1 MIKDKIVNIGTVQL
15 GGDHPVVIQTMTNT
29 STSDI
34 DGTIHQTLKV
44 IENGAAMVR
53 ITVPTLKEIDHLR
66 EIVTKIREM
75 GYQTP
80 IIADVHYL
88 PEVAEAVAEFVD
100 KVRINPGNFVDKRD
114 FKSIDLTDEAYLE
127 SVEKMANKA
136 KTLIEICKKHH
147 TAIRVGVN
155 QGSLCD
161 RIVNKYG
168 NTPIAMVESAMEWIH
183 ICQNFDFHNIVFS
196 LKSSNVN
203 TMLEA
208 TTLLQQKMEQIGVRY
223 PLHLGVTEAADG
235 MEGRV
240 KSAIGIGALL
250 LHHIG
255 NTIRVSLT
263 EKPENEIVFAKKL
276 VQVVSRIDPKQYS
289 INKNKLLIHSEE
301 KDQETWWA
309 ETASIA
315 GYFHLNHQFNTLEI
329 HNDNFSTQQCLELAD
344 TILQGCRIKLTKTEI
359 IACPSCGRTQYDIQ
373 KVLTMVKEK
382 FSHYPNL
389 KIGVMGCVVN
399 GPGEMADA
407 DVGII
412 GSANGKMAVYKGKV
426 RISPFLPY
434 KEAFDI
440 LEQNIDQIIQERI
453 NKS

>member
-1 MIKDKIVNIGTVQL
+1 MSTTIALKIGSLML
-15 GGDHPVVIQTMTNT
+15 GANNPVVLQSMTNT
-29 STSDI
+29 ETGNIFDTVAQVKRMVSV
-34 DGTIHQTLKV
+34 GT
-44 IENGAAMVR
+44 EMVR
-53 ITVPTLKEIDHLR
+53 ITVPTLKEVASLEQIVAQLR
-66 EIVTKIREM
+66 EEGVTV
-75 GYQTP
+75 P

-88 PEVAEAVAEFVD
+88 PEVAEAVARFVD
-100 KVRINPGNFVDKRD
+100 KVRINPGNFVDSRA
-114 FKSIDLTDEAYLE
+114 FKTQELTDVEYQD
-127 SVEKMANKA
+127 SIEKMALRA
-136 KTLIEICKKHH
+136 QPLIETCKQHQ

-168 NTPIAMVESAMEWIH
+168 NSALGMVHSALEWID
-183 ICQNFDFHNIVFS
+183 ICERFDFQNVVFS

-208 TTLLQQKMEQIGVRY
+208 TTQLYHKMEERGAIY

-250 LHHIG
+250 LNNIG

-263 EKPENEIVFAKKL
+263 EEPEKEVIFAQKL
-276 VQVVSRIDPKQYS
+276 VSSLSDFNPNIYQIR
-289 INKNKLLIHSEE
+289 NKTLFIESQES
-301 KDQETWWA
+301 DIETWWA
-309 ETASIA
+309 KTAAIA
-315 GYFHLNHQFNTLEI
+315 GYFHLQKLFKEI
-329 HNDNFSTQQCLELAD
+329 QIQNPNFCTEQCEELAD

-373 KVLTMVKEK
+373 KVLSLVKEK
-382 FSHYPNL
+382 FSKFPNL

-407 DVGII
+407 DIGVI
-412 GSANGKMAVYKGKV
+412 GSANGKIAVYKGTE
-426 RISPFLPY
+426 RISPFLPIE
-434 KEAFDI
+434 EAFII
-440 LEQNIDQIIQERI
+440 LEKNIESILKE
-453 NKS
+453 K